1 MKLQVCEL
9 IVVTRQKAQYSTV
22 PINHALASRVLKMGA
37 DSAPKVKVQSQKNF
51 TSVAGQ
57 MKKEREGKKEKRRA
71 AS

>member
-37 DSAPKVKVQSQKNF
+37 DSAPKVKVQS
-51 TSVAGQ
+51 
-57 MKKEREGKKEKRRA
+57 
-71 AS
+71 